1 MNSIRTSNSP
11 ESGVQCPEENPET
24 GVPSPQSFDG
34 PGRSPESKSN
44 TIKKIS
50 DGLLSLLFPSACAS
64 CGRYI
69 KDFKYHYVCVP
80 CYESIKRLEGAL
92 CKTCMKPLDAGYLT
106 ECGDCE
112 RGERYFTNIAAGGVY
127 SGALKELIHLIKF
140 YERKKIAKLL
150 AEFVIENI
158 MDCAIKWADVIVPV
172 PLSKK
177 VLAGRGYNQT
187 ALVAKILADKF
198 NIPYV
203 EAVKKVRDT
212 EPQNKLERKDRLKN
226 LKGVFEEDSSVAGK
240 KVLVVDDV
248 YTTGATMN
256 EMAKTLKM
264 AGAIE
269 VRGIVVARSV

>member
-1 MNSIRTSNSP
+1 MSSIKMSSSP
-11 ESGVQCPEENPET
+11 ESSVRSPEENLES
-24 GVPSPQSFDG
+24 G
-34 PGRSPESKSN
+34 GRGPESKSN

-50 DGLLSLLFPSACAS
+50 DGLLSLLFPTSCAA

-80 CYESIKRLEGAL
+80 CYESIKRLEGVL

-127 SGALKELIHLIKF
+127 SGALKELIHLMKF
-140 YERKKIAKLL
+140 YERKKTAKLL
-150 AEFVIENI
+150 AGFIIENV

-177 VLAGRGYNQT
+177 VLTERGYNQT
-187 ALVAKILADKF
+187 ALVAEYLADKY
-198 NIPYV
+198 NIAFI
-203 EAVKKVRDT
+203 EAVKKVRET
-212 EPQNKLERKDRLKN
+212 TPQNKLERKDRLKN
-226 LKGVFEEDSSVAGK
+226 LKGAFEADSRAAGK

-256 EMAKTLKM
+256 EMAKTLNA
-264 AGAIE
+264 AGALE